1 MKKIFL
7 ILILL
12 FIPLNIKAEAK
23 KCSYKESQV
32 LNMGLAKEEATL
44 TLYLECDE
52 TKCYITETEYSS
64 NYFNVGKIAGIVG
77 LQSDMSKVPLDG
89 CPTKIG
95 LTHPLSAGVPIMR
108 INQCNHDEYG
118 CFEPVVDEK
127 DATFPP
133 SSKYDGMT
141 TCRDVDYD
149 YIKECGCMPAALA
162 DLTSRIYMI
171 IKIAAPALLLVI
183 GGFDLIK
190 AMSAQDE
197 SAINKARQKLVKK
210 FVAATMVFLLFTL
223 IQFVASAFSG
233 GNTAT
238 LKCVDYLLN
247 GYDNVV

>member
-1 MKKIFL
+1 MKKFESNILKYKYFL
-7 ILILL
+7 LIILL
-12 FIPLNIKAEAK
+12 FPLIVNADSCGTYINENNTNDVLSSVELNGSSLKIRGDDAINNSTSCPEKIYYYSRFYKISDLAGNLTTIEEGNIYSTIKGNCKSVGCELKKTYIRNEEAK
-23 KCSYKESQV
+23 FVTSDKYK
-32 LNMGLAKEEATL
+32 
-44 TLYLECDE
+44 D
-52 TKCYITETEYSS
+52 
-64 NYFNVGKIAGIVG
+64 
-77 LQSDMSKVPLDG
+77 
-89 CPTKIG
+89 
-95 LTHPLSAGVPIMR
+95 
-108 INQCNHDEYG
+108 
-118 CFEPVVDEK
+118 
-127 DATFPP
+127 
-133 SSKYDGMT
+133 MT